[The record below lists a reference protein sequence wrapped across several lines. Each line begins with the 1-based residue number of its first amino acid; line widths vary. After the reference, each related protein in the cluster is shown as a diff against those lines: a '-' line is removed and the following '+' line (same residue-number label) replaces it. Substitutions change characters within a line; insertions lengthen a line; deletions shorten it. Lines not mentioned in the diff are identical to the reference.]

1 MFCKERSLDLSQDS
15 RSRDEQN
22 KCYFE
27 CYFQKVWLSSS
38 QPSGRPGSVKLVC
51 QLDDQVTVS
60 TDLYFPVIFVL
71 G

>member
-1 MFCKERSLDLSQDS
+1 MFCKERSLDLSQDL
-15 RSRDEQN
+15 RLRDEKI

-60 TDLYFPVIFVL
+60 TDLYFPLIFVL